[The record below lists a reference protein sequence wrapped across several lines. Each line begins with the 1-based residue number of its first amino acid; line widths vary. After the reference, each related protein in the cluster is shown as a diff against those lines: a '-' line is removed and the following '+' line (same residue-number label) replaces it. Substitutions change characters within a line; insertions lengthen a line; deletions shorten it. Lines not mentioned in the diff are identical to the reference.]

1 MTEAEFYRG
10 DAAELLRWG
19 SSDSVLQRYREY
31 LEADLPSCG
40 DARLIR
46 LLRRLQQLLA
56 RLQVHGLENC
66 ASQDRAGCDALLTDI
81 VAVATW
87 QRWSDCPLQ
96 ATVASNCP

>member
-66 ASQDRAGCDALLTDI
+66 ASQDRAAAAPAFCESDP
-81 VAVATW
+81 
-87 QRWSDCPLQ
+87 WSTT
-96 ATVASNCP
+96 ARF